1 MLVNKHKRKMKKTLR
16 AWIRKNQLTPDPNDY
31 MASVAVSGSIG
42 INAIVDELQKEGMEI
57 KRETVIDIISRF
69 NRKAADLVL
78 SGYNV
83 NTGLVYMRPVVKGVF
98 YDKTWNAETNPVY
111 IAINQGLDLRNAVAE
126 TVVEILGIQ
135 ADPLEILSINDSTTG
150 KTDGTLTPGRN
161 AELKGSYLRIVDE
174 NPDCGIAFKNTATQD
189 ITKLTM
195 GDIVLNEPSRLM
207 ILVPATL
214 AMGEYELT
222 VTTQFS
228 GGNTLLKAPRTTI
241 LGIPVIVA

>member
-1 MLVNKHKRKMKKTLR
+1 MKKTLK
-16 AWIRKNQLTPDPNDY
+16 AWIRKNQLTDDPNDY

-42 INAIVDELQKEGMEI
+42 VSDIVDELQKEGMEI

-98 YDKTWNAETNPVY
+98 YDKTWKPETNPVY

-126 TVVEILGIQ
+126 TVVEILGEQ
-135 ADPLEILSINDSTTG
+135 ADPLEILSITDNTTG

-161 AELKGSYLRIVDE
+161 AELKGSYMRIAGD
-174 NPDCGIAFKNTATQD
+174 NPDCGIYFKNVATQA
-189 ITKLTM
+189 ITKLAP
-195 GDIVLNEPSRLM
+195 GDIVLNEPSRLL

-214 AMGEYELT
+214 NKGEYELIL
-222 VTTQFS
+222 TTQFTS
-228 GGNTLLKAPRTTI
+228 GNITLKTPRTVIFGT
-241 LGIPVIVA
+241 PVVVS